1 MASFSLWLSGHR
13 EELRRAPLFRIA
25 ASANA
30 KVTEYLQSRRRQRG
44 NVPDAHFFEQCLL
57 KFLLERRNFAP
68 FTIFCDQ
75 TICTTRDSHR
85 YALRSSSLLCV
96 AGLLNDMM
104 SRLLGTIATVL
115 ANHCQRRLLRCL
127 KVTIANH
134 YRYLG
139 LRRPEHL
146 QKSCFPAGFLAGI
159 V

>member
-68 FTIFCDQ
+68 FTIFCAQ

-85 YALRSSSLLCV
+85 YALRSSSLLCID
-96 AGLLNDMM
+96 LLNDTRP
-104 SRLLGTIATVL
+104 RLGSIATVL
-115 ANHCQRRLLRCL
+115 ANHCQRRLLRCP